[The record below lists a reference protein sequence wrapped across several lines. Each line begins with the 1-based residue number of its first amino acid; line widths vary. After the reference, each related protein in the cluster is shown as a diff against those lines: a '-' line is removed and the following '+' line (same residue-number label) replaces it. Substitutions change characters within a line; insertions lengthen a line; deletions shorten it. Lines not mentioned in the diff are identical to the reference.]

1 MTDIIY
7 SDRIQW
13 IAIAGSLVLLLFIF
27 RLIITK
33 RIKEIYSIWWV
44 IFGIIFL
51 GLSLWRD
58 ALDLIAS
65 WIGISYPPTALF
77 LLFMMATLLIMIQF
91 SMVISKLSE
100 SKKHLAQEIALLRAD
115 VEKLKQS
122 ENQTP

>member
-44 IFGIIFL
+44 IFGVIFL

-65 WIGISYPPTALF
+65 WIG
-77 LLFMMATLLIMIQF
+77 
-91 SMVISKLSE
+91 
-100 SKKHLAQEIALLRAD
+100 R
-115 VEKLKQS
+115 
-122 ENQTP
+122 